1 MDVSDPVSE
10 KLQRCELLR
19 LARVVGR
26 QDFEVLL
33 DGRHDAGRCAR
44 AGLGGEPIRISWQV
58 QRVLACSLPWVI
70 RLRAG
75 VTEGVEPVIAA
86 DQVLDL
92 GACTARALCVELARA
107 TGGKPLQWRMV
118 RLIGPALGQ
127 DEAAVDAA
135 IAHAVEQGWL
145 LPAGSPAHSI
155 CLTDAGRVWTARF
168 VN

>member
-1 MDVSDPVSE
+1 MRPRSDCSPTANLPRATRTKRTSLVE
-10 KLQRCELLR
+10 KR
-19 LARVVGR
+19 
-26 QDFEVLL
+26 
-33 DGRHDAGRCAR
+33 
-44 AGLGGEPIRISWQV
+44 
-58 QRVLACSLPWVI
+58 
-70 RLRAG
+70 
-75 VTEGVEPVIAA
+75 
-86 DQVLDL
+86 
-92 GACTARALCVELARA
+92 ARALCVELARA

-145 LPAGSPAHSI
+145 LAAGSPAHSI